1 MRKTL
6 TLMLLA
12 LTASPLAACKMF
24 WEHDEKPAAVAST
37 TETTQTETT
46 TADPTKTDPTA
57 MAETGKAAPTTPAQP
72 TPAVPAT
79 K

>member
-6 TLMLLA
+6 TVMFLV
-12 LTASPLAACKMF
+12 LTASSLAACKMF

-37 TETTQTETT
+37 TEPTPTETPQTE
-46 TADPTKTDPTA
+46 AVKTDPVAT
-57 MAETGKAAPTTPAQP
+57 AETGKAAPTTPAQP

>member
-6 TLMLLA
+6 TVMFLV
-12 LTASPLAACKMF
+12 LTASSLAACKMF

-37 TETTQTETT
+37 TEPTPTEP
-46 TADPTKTDPTA
+46 AKTDPVAT
-57 MAETGKAAPTTPAQP
+57 AETGKPATSPEQP
-72 TPAVPAT
+72 TEAVPAT